1 MKLLQG
7 NAKSNYWKVLAGSL
21 DTIWEEAR
29 WSEIDVARDVFDH
42 ELKWEKEEVWNL
54 PKWRQQSLRG
64 GHEVVKD
71 AEEAYEVATHARPV
85 FERVLEQVTESARD
99 TGTLVRKQR

>member
-7 NAKSNYWKVLAGSL
+7 NTKSNYWKVLTGSL
-21 DTIWEEAR
+21 EKIWDEATG
-29 WSEIDVARDVFDH
+29 SEIDVARDVFDH
-42 ELKWEKEEVWNL
+42 ELKWENQEAWSL

-71 AEEAYEVATHARPV
+71 EEEAYEIATQARPV
-85 FERVLEQVTESARD
+85 LERVLEQVTESARAH
-99 TGTLVRKQR
+99 RHFSS